1 MYSNGHMKKTFTFFS
16 LLTLRKEEHMWNSSL
31 RTILHTSHNWKWQ
44 IMEEVKSI
52 FIQASTH
59 INLNHPKLK
68 FGQLAQSGITLLGQ
82 HTAIFRDISASLLKK
97 LYLAEEKHK

>member
-1 MYSNGHMKKTFTFFS
+1 MHSNGHMKKIFTFFS

-31 RTILHTSHNWKWQ
+31 RTILHTSHNRKWQ

-68 FGQLAQSGITLLGQ
+68 FGQLAQVAL
-82 HTAIFRDISASLLKK
+82 HF
-97 LYLAEEKHK
+97 